1 VICTSVTFDADCSLA
16 GNGANL
22 GAAQLGE
29 AMAYTLDAFCHDSR
43 ACLAAHPDQI
53 GRNNLRGLLE
63 KLLADQAF
71 LKQHVLSAPP
81 GRHTIYEDPDHKFCV
96 LVHVNEAAGKS
107 PPHDHG
113 KSWAI
118 YGQATGYTDMTEY
131 NRTDGSGGA
140 GKAVIDLTKS
150 YRLEPGK
157 VGLYDVG
164 VIHAID
170 YPEGARF
177 VRVTGE
183 DLERV
188 PRLKFDTDTHQAIVI
203 ESASANA

>member
-1 VICTSVTFDADCSLA
+1 
-16 GNGANL
+16 
-22 GAAQLGE
+22 
-29 AMAYTLDAFCHDSR
+29 MAYTLEAFCADARSR
-43 ACLAAHPDQI
+43 LKAHPDAS
-53 GRNNLRGLLE
+53 GREAVRGLLE
-63 KLLADQAF
+63 KLLADADFQ
-71 LKQHVLSAPP
+71 KKHVLSAPA
-81 GRHTIYEDPDHKFCV
+81 GRHTIHEDPELKFCV
-96 LVHVNEAAGKS
+96 LVHVNAESGKS

-131 NRTDGSGGA
+131 RRTDGGRGA
-140 GKAVIDLTKS
+140 GSAEIDLSKS

-157 VGLYDVG
+157 AGFYDIG

-177 VRVTGE
+177 VRVTGQ
-183 DLERV
+183 DLEKV
-188 PRLKFDTDTHQAIVI
+188 PRLKFDTKAKQAITI

>member
-1 VICTSVTFDADCSLA
+1 
-16 GNGANL
+16 
-22 GAAQLGE
+22 
-29 AMAYTLDAFCHDSR
+29 MAYTLDAFCSDSR
-43 ACLAAHPDQI
+43 ASLKAHPDHD
-53 GRNNLRGLLE
+53 GRDAVRRLLE
-63 KLLADQAF
+63 KLLTEEAF

-81 GRHTIYEDPDHKFCV
+81 GRHTIFEDPELKFCV

-131 NRTDGSGGA
+131 RRTDGGDGA
-140 GKAVIDLTKS
+140 GAAEIDLSKS
-150 YRLEPGK
+150 YRLTPGK
-157 VGLYDVG
+157 AGLYDVG
-164 VIHAID
+164 AIHAID

-177 VRVTGE
+177 VRVTGV

-188 PRLKFDTDTHQAIVI
+188 PRLKFDTEKHQAIVI